1 MFITLQTTSVSEQ
14 RVSYCM
20 TIIPINLIVAVCVCS
35 LVIYVQ
41 VSKTGYIV
49 FFGWLSLDGVHD

>member
-20 TIIPINLIVAVCVCS
+20 TIILINLIVAVCVCS

-41 VSKTGYIV
+41 VPKAGYIV
-49 FFGWLSLDGVHD
+49 FFFLADRV